1 MSGASFM
8 PKQGQRL
15 GLQLRQLVKLLWL
28 DTYQCIDLYDQELYV
43 TQAAQATADFLH
55 RKLVS

>member
-1 MSGASFM
+1 M